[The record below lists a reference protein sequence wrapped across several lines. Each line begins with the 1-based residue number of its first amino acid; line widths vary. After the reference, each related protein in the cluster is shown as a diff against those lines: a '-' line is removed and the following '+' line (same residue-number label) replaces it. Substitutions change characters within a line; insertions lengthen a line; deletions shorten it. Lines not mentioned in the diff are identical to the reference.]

1 MTSSIKGFS
10 KLELIVLLLIL
21 CTITFIAIPVFNSY
35 RLSQSTNQIKEDGN
49 QLKIWNQG
57 VESNTTGVPAQI
69 LH

>member
-1 MTSSIKGFS
+1 MTSSTKGFS
-10 KLELIVLLLIL
+10 KLELFVLLLIL

-57 VESNTTGVPAQI
+57 VESNTTEVPAQI

>member
-57 VESNTTGVPAQI
+57 VESNNTEEPVGKI
-69 LH
+69 D

>member
-57 VESNTTGVPAQI
+57 VESNTTEVPAQI

>member
-1 MTSSIKGFS
+1 MTSSTKGFS
-10 KLELIVLLLIL
+10 KLEFIVLFLIL

-35 RLSQSTNQIKEDGN
+35 RLSQSTNQIKESEN

-57 VESNTTGVPAQI
+57 VENNDTEEPVKI